1 MISFPKHIQKTMPY
15 QAGKPI
21 AELARETGIDESA
34 IIKLASNENPL
45 GMSPRAKQLAMQ
57 ALDEVSR
64 YPDAHGFSL
73 KLELSKRFSVP
84 DQWITLGNGSNDILE
99 MVASTFLQPGA
110 AAVFSQYA
118 FIVYAQATQRV
129 GADAIVVPA
138 KDYGN
143 DLVAMLAAVTPDTR
157 VIFLA
162 NPNNPT
168 GTFLPSAEIAQFL
181 ESVPAHVVVVLDEA
195 YNEYLPQ
202 ELRFDSVEWVRKYPN
217 LILSR
222 TLSKAYGLAGLR
234 VGYAIAQ
241 PHITDYMNRIR
252 QAFNVSN
259 VAQAAAIGALQDEEF
274 LQQTYASNRKGLEQL
289 IRSVSA
295 LGIEYI
301 PSYANFVLI
310 HLPQANAVYQ
320 ALLSRGVIVRPV
332 GVYGLAEWLR
342 ISVGT
347 EAENEAFARALLHAL
362 QTLKENAN
370 G

>member
-1 MISFPKHIQKTMPY
+1 MINLPTHIQNTMPY

-21 AELARETGIDESA
+21 AELARETGIEESA

-45 GMSPRAKQLAMQ
+45 GMSPRAKELAMK
-57 ALDEVSR
+57 ALDDVSR

-99 MVASTFLQPGA
+99 MVASTFLQPGS

-129 GADAIVVPA
+129 GAKAIVVPA
-138 KDYGN
+138 KEYGN
-143 DLVAMLAAVTPDTR
+143 DLQAMLAAVTSDTR
-157 VIFLA
+157 LIFIA

-168 GTFLPSAEIAQFL
+168 GTFLPAADIECFL
-181 ESVPAHVVVVLDEA
+181 ASVPAHVVVVLDEA

-202 ELRFDSVEWVRKYPN
+202 KLRFDSVEWVRKYSN
-217 LILSR
+217 LIVSR

-241 PHITDYMNRIR
+241 PQITDYMNRIR

-259 VAQAAAIGALQDEEF
+259 VAQAAAIGALQDGEF
-274 LQQTYASNRKGLEQL
+274 LQRTYECNREGLQQL
-289 IRSVSA
+289 VRSVCA
-295 LGIEYI
+295 LGIEYV
-301 PSYANFVLI
+301 PSYANFLLI
-310 HLPQANAVYQ
+310 RVPQANAVYQ
-320 ALLSRGVIVRPV
+320 ALLSQGIIVRPV

-347 EAENEAFARALLHAL
+347 AAENEAFAQALKKALH
-362 QTLKENAN
+362 TVDGNKNA
-370 G
+370 

>member
-1 MISFPKHIQKTMPY
+1 MIKFPEHIQKTMPY

-64 YPDAHGFSL
+64 YPDAHGFNL

-143 DLVAMLAAVTPDTR
+143 EPGSNAGSGNARYARDLPRQSQQSHRNLPAVRRD
-157 VIFLA
+157 
-162 NPNNPT
+162 
-168 GTFLPSAEIAQFL
+168 SA
-181 ESVPAHVVVVLDEA
+181 VPGV
-195 YNEYLPQ
+195 
-202 ELRFDSVEWVRKYPN
+202 
-217 LILSR
+217 
-222 TLSKAYGLAGLR
+222 GAGACR
-234 VGYAIAQ
+234 
-241 PHITDYMNRIR
+241 R
-252 QAFNVSN
+252 
-259 VAQAAAIGALQDEEF
+259 
-274 LQQTYASNRKGLEQL
+274 
-289 IRSVSA
+289 
-295 LGIEYI
+295 
-301 PSYANFVLI
+301 
-310 HLPQANAVYQ
+310 
-320 ALLSRGVIVRPV
+320 
-332 GVYGLAEWLR
+332 
-342 ISVGT
+342 
-347 EAENEAFARALLHAL
+347 RA
-362 QTLKENAN
+362 